1 MLRFARKA
9 ISNRAS
15 EKGKDM
21 DMTPMVDVT
30 FLLLIFFMVTASFSI
45 HKTIQSPVAKLEDPS
60 PNSIEQPPESDQ
72 VVTVQV
78 DEFSSYNIITQS
90 WDQLVG
96 SKQDLIVALDQ
107 ANDQANLLESAKL
120 RIEAHEDSTHGAV
133 VTALDAGREA
143 HFENFEVN
151 TVEQFD

>member
-1 MLRFARKA
+1 
-9 ISNRAS
+9 
-15 EKGKDM
+15 M
-21 DMTPMVDVT
+21 DMTPMIDVT
-30 FLLLIFFMVTASFSI
+30 FLLLIFFMVTASFSVQ
-45 HKTIQSPVAKLEDPS
+45 KTIQAPVAKLEDPS
-60 PNSIEQPPESDQ
+60 PNRIEQPPESDQ

-78 DEFSSYNIITQS
+78 DEFSGYNIITQS

-96 SKQDLIVALDQ
+96 SKQDLIVALNQ
-107 ANDQANLLESAKL
+107 ANAQPNNRQASSLESAKL

-133 VTALDAGREA
+133 VIALDAGREA